1 MADTLQPAGEE
12 TIACVQ
18 CAKERYY
25 FLCKLSLEPACQEQE
40 VTKWAPTYRLRHL
53 EELRI
58 DLTRESGRVTESLK

>member
-1 MADTLQPAGEE
+1 MAEWWQPAGEE

-18 CAKERYY
+18 RARERYY
-25 FLCKLSLEPACQEQE
+25 FLCKLSLEPACKEQE

-58 DLTRESGRVTESLK
+58 DLNRASGMVTESLK